1 MNTIKYQKLSKNEMS
16 KLTGGRKRWVK
27 FSTEILSSE
36 CVQTDEEGR
45 CIVVFTRS
53 RETWHKVNS
62 KGEILKIEYRPD

>member
-1 MNTIKYQKLSKNEMS
+1 MKQKKLSKFEML
-16 KLTGGRKRWVK
+16 KLTGGCKKWVK

-62 KGEILKIEYRPD
+62 KGEILDIEYRPD